1 MTDVLERFMR
11 YVRVDS
17 ASDPDNA
24 SVTPSTARQHDMA
37 RLLADELAELGCEG
51 VSADGHAYVTG
62 ALPSSPGAEG
72 LPSCSAR
79 TSTPRLTRRRR
90 A

>member
-37 RLLADELAELGCEG
+37 RLLADELAEIGR
-51 VSADGHAYVTG
+51 A
-62 ALPSSPGAEG
+62 
-72 LPSCSAR
+72 SCR
-79 TSTPRLTRRRR
+79 ERV
-90 A
+90 